1 MESTTVDGVD
11 DTDTL
16 EDDTAQLTPVNDD
29 EEQPTLTVPVNP
41 PTPVSAQLRVTVAG
55 VWPGSTRKTWG
66 AFSQLSSTPGPNT
79 GVTEV
84 HVDAGPKQASLAPLA
99 MTM

>member
-29 EEQPTLTVPVNP
+29 EAQPTLTVPVNP

-55 VWPGSTRKTWG
+55 V
-66 AFSQLSSTPGPNT
+66 
-79 GVTEV
+79 
-84 HVDAGPKQASLAPLA
+84 
-99 MTM
+99 